1 LASGLYKSYKKATL
15 ESTNEDASSETLFKV
30 LLIDTADYTVD
41 LATHDFL
48 NDVAA
53 AAKEEGPVTLTS
65 TTTDS
70 PEGGVFDAANVTFTG
85 ATGDSCEA
93 LIIYSEGGGT
103 DATRPLVAY
112 IDGFSVTPNGGDITV
127 TWDNGSNRIF
137 KL

>member
-1 LASGLYKSYKKATL
+1 MASGLYRSFKTSCLTGVTDSL
-15 ESTNEDASSETLFKV
+15 DSETLIKV

-53 AAKEEGPVTLTS
+53 ASIEEGPVTLTS
-65 TTTDS
+65 TTVNS
-70 PEGGVFDAANVTFTG
+70 PEGGVFDAADMTFT
-85 ATGDSCEA
+85 AAAGDPCEA

-103 DATRPLVAY
+103 DATRPLIAY
-112 IDGFSVTPNGGDITV
+112 IDGFSVTLNGGDVNV
-127 TWDNGSNRIF
+127 TWDSGANRIF